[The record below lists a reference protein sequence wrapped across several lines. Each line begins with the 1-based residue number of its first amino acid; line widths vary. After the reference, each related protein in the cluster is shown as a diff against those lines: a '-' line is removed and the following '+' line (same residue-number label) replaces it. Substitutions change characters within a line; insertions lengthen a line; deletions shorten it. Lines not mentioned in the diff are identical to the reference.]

1 MKRTNLDIKDLA
13 CLHVVHTL
21 QHPTFRPTTRS
32 TQDTM
37 VNAPEKTFSPLPV
50 GKYSKSTKHSAH
62 RRHQAN
68 ECKSGL
74 EEAWTRAWRGLH
86 ILRCKTTL
94 SAEKRQET
102 HNLSNVEKEKW
113 IEDYVE
119 RETAVA
125 RNRVRDAETAI
136 MPVHEDMTTAENA
149 GATTS

>member
-1 MKRTNLDIKDLA
+1 
-13 CLHVVHTL
+13 
-21 QHPTFRPTTRS
+21 
-32 TQDTM
+32 
-37 VNAPEKTFSPLPV
+37 
-50 GKYSKSTKHSAH
+50 
-62 RRHQAN
+62 
-68 ECKSGL
+68 
-74 EEAWTRAWRGLH
+74 LH

-94 SAEKRQET
+94 SAEKRRET